1 MKEISFLADESCDFL
16 IVRKLRSADYNVLSV
31 AESFPAASDQQV
43 LEHAIKEGRILL
55 TEDKDFGEW
64 VFAHGEKIEGVIL
77 IRFPGNARTRL
88 GEEIIVLVDDHGIE
102 LKKYLEVVS
111 KPQIRFKG
119 KAQADR
125 ESAAYMG
132 M

>member
-16 IVRKLRSADYNVLSV
+16 IVRKLRSADYDVLSV
-31 AESFPAASDQQV
+31 AESFPSAPDQQV
-43 LEHAIKEGRILL
+43 LELAIKSGRILL

-88 GEEIIVLVDDHGIE
+88 GEEIILLIDEHGSE
-102 LKKYLEVVS
+102 LKKCFTVLEPGRARLR
-111 KPQIRFKG
+111 KI
-119 KAQADR
+119 
-125 ESAAYMG
+125 
-132 M
+132 

>member
-1 MKEISFLADESCDFL
+1 LKEISFLADESCDFL
-16 IVRKLRSADYNVLSV
+16 
-31 AESFPAASDQQV
+31 
-43 LEHAIKEGRILL
+43 
-55 TEDKDFGEW
+55 EDKDFGEW
-64 VFAHGEKIEGVIL
+64 VFAHGAKIEGVIL

-88 GEEIIVLVDDHGIE
+88 GEEIILLVDEHGIE